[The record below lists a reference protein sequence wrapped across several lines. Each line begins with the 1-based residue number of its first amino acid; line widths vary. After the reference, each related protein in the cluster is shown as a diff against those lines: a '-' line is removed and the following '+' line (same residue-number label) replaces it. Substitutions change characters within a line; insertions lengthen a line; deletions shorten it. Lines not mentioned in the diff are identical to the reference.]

1 MNYTNEKKNGKSDF
15 LISGAGILACIIL
28 GFLLVCNLTIIIKGT
43 LSPERPPSV
52 FGVTPMVVLSGSMSG
67 TAEDHIEAGDLIFVK
82 EIQANDLKEG
92 NIISFMEEKS
102 STVVTHRIIEIIE
115 DSGGRTFITKG
126 DANNTEDQSPVT
138 EDRIV
143 GVFFFRLAKVGDFA
157 LFLHEPLGMLLFIG
171 VPVLGFIIY
180 DIIRRQKAAK
190 AENKKTS
197 ELEAELERL
206 RKLAGEKADE
216 PSAKS

>member
-1 MNYTNEKKNGKSDF
+1 MSYTNEKNGKFDS
-15 LISGAGILACIIL
+15 LISVAGVLACVIL
-28 GFLLVCNLTIIIKGT
+28 GFLLVCNLTIIVKGT

-67 TAEDHIEAGDLIFVK
+67 TAVDHIEAGDLIFVR
-82 EIQANDLKEG
+82 EIQADDLKEG
-92 NIISFMEEKS
+92 NIISFMEERS
-102 STVVTHRIIEIIE
+102 STVVTHRIVEIIE
-115 DSGGRTFITKG
+115 DGSERTFITKG
-126 DANNTEDQSPVT
+126 DANNTKDQSPVT

-143 GVFFFRLAKVGDFA
+143 GIFFLRLAKVGDFA

-216 PSAKS
+216 PSARS

>member
-1 MNYTNEKKNGKSDF
+1 MSYTNEKNGKFDS
-15 LISGAGILACIIL
+15 LISVAGVLACVIL
-28 GFLLVCNLTIIIKGT
+28 GFLLVCNLTIIVKGT

-67 TAEDHIEAGDLIFVK
+67 TAVDHIEAGDLIFVR
-82 EIQANDLKEG
+82 EIQADDLKEG
-92 NIISFMEEKS
+92 NIISFMEERS
-102 STVVTHRIIEIIE
+102 STVVTHRIVEIFE
-115 DSGGRTFITKG
+115 DGSERTFITKG
-126 DANNTEDQSPVT
+126 DANNTKDQSPVT

-143 GVFFFRLAKVGDFA
+143 GIFFFRLAKVGDFA

-216 PSAKS
+216 PSARS

>member
-1 MNYTNEKKNGKSDF
+1 MNDTNEKKYGKFDS

-82 EIQANDLKEG
+82 EIQPDDLEEG
-92 NIISFMEEKS
+92 NIISFLEERS
-102 STVVTHRIIEIIE
+102 STVVTHRIVEIIE
-115 DSGGRTFITKG
+115 DGSERTFITKG

-143 GVFFFRLAKVGDFA
+143 GIFFFRLAKVGDFA

-180 DIIRRQKAAK
+180 DIIRRQKVAK

-206 RKLAGEKADE
+206 RKMAGEKADE
-216 PSAKS
+216 PSARS